1 MHGYTSCVPVTKNIC
16 LKKGKVHYALLPVW
30 MLHTK
35 WNGRD
40 FLFAMNGQT
49 GRLVG
54 DLPISW
60 RKCFG
65 TAAAIIG
72 VVTAV
77 LTALFMLV

>member
-1 MHGYTSCVPVTKNIC
+1 
-16 LKKGKVHYALLPVW
+16 
-30 MLHTK
+30 MLNTK
-35 WNGRD
+35 WDGKD

-60 RKCFG
+60 GKCFG
-65 TAAAIIG
+65 TAAAIIA

-77 LTALFMLV
+77 LTTLFMLV